1 VFWLAAAKAAMKGGC
16 MSEQENERNIPAS
29 DDPDV
34 EGHRVVP
41 RSDEAAESEAPGR
54 RENEEGDDVEAHR
67 VIP

>member
-1 VFWLAAAKAAMKGGC
+1 
-16 MSEQENERNIPAS
+16 MSEQENERNMPAS

-41 RSDEAAESEAPGR
+41 RSDEESETEGPGR
-54 RENEEGDDVEAHR
+54 RETDDGDDVEAHR

>member
-1 VFWLAAAKAAMKGGC
+1 

-54 RENEEGDDVEAHR
+54 RENDEGDDVEAHR

>member
-1 VFWLAAAKAAMKGGC
+1 
-16 MSEQENERNIPAS
+16 MSEQENERNMPAS

-54 RENEEGDDVEAHR
+54 RETDDGDDVEAHR
-67 VIP
+67 VVP